1 MTYTQTSGGS
11 GEGKSGMYEGGVLL
25 VAHCWHVG
33 DALGFFSSSSDGF
46 YLKKKGDGNAA
57 LWIEFPSSG
66 HYYR

>member
-1 MTYTQTSGGS
+1 
-11 GEGKSGMYEGGVLL
+11 MYEGGVLL
-25 VAHCWHVG
+25 VVHCWHVG